1 MGTCQTNKRKLN
13 SQNTA
18 MTPVSQF
25 SNKIISYSQNCIDTK
40 SQPKLLP
47 KRPSNIEYSQ
57 YDPTNPHRQF
67 NVLINGVHFE
77 VINSVEED
85 ILGQLD

>member
-1 MGTCQTNKRKLN
+1 MGACQTQKRKLN

-18 MTPVSQF
+18 TTPVSQF
-25 SNKIISYSQNCIDTK
+25 SNKLISYSQNCIDTK
-40 SQPKLLP
+40 PKP
-47 KRPSNIEYSQ
+47 KIVLQRPPNVEYSQ

-67 NVLINGVHFE
+67 NVIINGVHFE

>member
-1 MGTCQTNKRKLN
+1 MGTCQTRKRKSN

-18 MTPVSQF
+18 TTPVSQF

-40 SQPKLLP
+40 PQPKFVP
-47 KRPSNIEYSQ
+47 QRPSIVEYTQ

>member
-1 MGTCQTNKRKLN
+1 MGICQTRKSKLN

-18 MTPVSQF
+18 TTPVSQF

-40 SQPKLLP
+40 TQPKFVP
-47 KRPSNIEYSQ
+47 QRPPNIEYSE

-67 NVLINGVHFE
+67 NVMINGVHFE

-85 ILGQLD
+85 ILRQLD